1 MANPHYTY
9 DLDDR
14 PPLRYAILYGLQWAV
29 LMFPTLIIAAAL
41 CSKALQMEA
50 GAEVRFLQLT
60 LLASGL
66 FTALQSLWGHRYP
79 VLEGPS
85 SAVLLS
91 FIVLA
96 PYGLQYIQ
104 GGTLFGGV
112 VLIILVATGKL
123 KKIRSLATPNVV
135 GVILMLIAFS
145 LLPYLAA
152 SMAGID
158 GAHPNG
164 ALWILSS
171 SLVLTVGIAALSHW
185 LPGMWKTVAILLGM
199 FLGTIYFSIVDF
211 PGWQSLSS
219 ARWISLPDSYTSPVP
234 RFDWPVLVAFA
245 ASYLAVV
252 VNSLGSLHGI
262 AGVTDSARLP
272 AAISRGIFIN
282 GVAGIFCGVTGLV
295 GMVSYSV
302 SPGVVLANRV
312 ASRYATAVGG
322 IILMVA
328 ALVPK
333 LAALLAMVPSPVVGA
348 ALCVAMGAQTGSAL
362 DNVSAGGMQ
371 RRDYFVVGLP
381 VLLGTLVGFMPPGLL
396 QQAPF
401 AFRVFFGNGLIIGI
415 VLVLLLEHIVLR
427 NRKPSEREG

>member
-1 MANPHYTY
+1 MTNPQYTY

-14 PPLRYAILYGLQWAV
+14 PPLRYAVLYGLQWAV
-29 LMFPTLIIAAAL
+29 IMFPTLIIAAAL
-41 CSKALQMEA
+41 CSKALHMEV
-50 GAEVRFLQLT
+50 GEEVRFLQLT

-66 FTALQSLWGHRYP
+66 FTAAQSLWGHRYP

-85 SAVLLS
+85 SAVLLT

-96 PYGLQYIQ
+96 PNGLQVIQ
-104 GGTLFGGV
+104 GGTLFGGGL
-112 VLIILVATGKL
+112 LIVLVATGQL
-123 KKIRSLATPNVV
+123 KRLVSLATPNVV

-152 SMAGID
+152 SMAGVD
-158 GAHPNG
+158 SAHSNG
-164 ALWILSS
+164 SLWILSS
-171 SLVLTVGIAALSHW
+171 SLVLIVVIAALSHW
-185 LPGMWKTVAILLGM
+185 LPGIWKTVAILLGM
-199 FLGTIYFSIVDF
+199 FVGTVFFFAMDF
-211 PGWQSLSS
+211 PDWRAVST
-219 ARWISLPDSYTSPVP
+219 ARWISAPGSFVPSSP
-234 RFDWPVLVAFA
+234 RFHWPVLAAYA

-262 AGVTDSARLP
+262 AGVTDRERLP
-272 AAISRGIFIN
+272 CAVSRGIFIN
-282 GVAGIFCGVTGLV
+282 GAAGICCGLTGLV
-295 GMVSYSV
+295 GMVSYSI

-312 ASRYATAVGG
+312 ASRYATACGG

-333 LAALLAMVPSPVVGA
+333 LAALLAMVPAPVVGA

-362 DNVSAGGMQ
+362 DTVSSAGMK

-381 VLLGTLVGFMPPGLL
+381 VLVGTLVGFLPAGLL
-396 QQAPF
+396 QEAPF
-401 AFRVFFGNGLIIGI
+401 AFRVFMGNGLIIGI

-427 NRKPSEREG
+427 VRKPSKSEA